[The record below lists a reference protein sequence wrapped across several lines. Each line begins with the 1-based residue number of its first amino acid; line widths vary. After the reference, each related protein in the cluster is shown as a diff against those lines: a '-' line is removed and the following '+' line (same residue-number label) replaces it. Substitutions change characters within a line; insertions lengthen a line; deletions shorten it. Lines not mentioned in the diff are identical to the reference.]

1 MSDVGV
7 YGLVDLDAFQGRDD
21 TIRKAI
27 KKSIDCNHTICTVC
41 KFVRTLGDP
50 ALSFYVII
58 YCKQS
63 FKY

>member
-27 KKSIDCNHTICTVC
+27 KKVLIVTI
-41 KFVRTLGDP
+41 P
-50 ALSFYVII
+50 YVL
-58 YCKQS
+58 YVNLCVHLETQR
-63 FKY
+63 